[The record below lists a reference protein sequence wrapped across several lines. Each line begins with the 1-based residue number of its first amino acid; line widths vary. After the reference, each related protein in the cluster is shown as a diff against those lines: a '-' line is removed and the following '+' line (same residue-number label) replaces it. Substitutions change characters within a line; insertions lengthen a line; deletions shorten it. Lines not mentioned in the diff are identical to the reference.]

1 MKNNKKAFT
10 IVELVIVI
18 AVIAILAAVL
28 IPTFSSLIE
37 KANINSDTAA
47 VRQMNSYLA
56 ADEIANGNQKP
67 SGWEEVVKIL
77 NKSGLDVHNYKALS
91 AEHDMVY
98 DSSVNRILYVLRSTQ
113 EVVYPEEYA
122 KGGELE
128 LGYNID
134 TRHTLTGEA
143 VADDSW
149 RYEIS
154 NDYTSYIPNGDIT
167 TNEVQDYVADLK
179 DNNAYSEYYGSGA
192 ATIAALSFRDDTTI
206 PSGMASYTVSE
217 NGTTKYV
224 TLSKVNSNAQLK
236 SFMKYVKDEGVNG
249 KDYTLFIS
257 GDIDLNNTQIEP
269 IETYA
274 GNMDGL
280 KVVKAEDGTV
290 SYEPSKLSN
299 YNMSDRSA
307 EVAMYQASTTG
318 GGYFYHGFISVFEGT
333 YLGNLTFENVN
344 VVDPGLDSAAPGD
357 FKKTGHV
364 TAVLAAKVNN
374 YDNQDV
380 LIENIKVEAGIV
392 QGYSRVGGVV
402 GMIGAVYNKAM
413 TAGKVTLKNIENNAK
428 VISTVGVSSAHG
440 TVGGIAAATYNFG
453 VDAKLE
459 FINCVNNGDVTG
471 QTAAGMIALNMGPDS
486 KIYGKR
492 NTTISFKDC
501 VNNGKITATINDKS
515 FSNPTVYT
523 DRFGCNANA
532 AGFIAVVEEVKLLS
546 FENCESNG
554 DLCLENK
561 YTTEAAKVADYKL
574 FAHAFYNNAYELAS
588 AYSKG
593 SPVATPTQVVL
604 NKCSSDLNV
613 SFDVSYAKFVFV
625 NSAVAAEDA
634 LVFSANTVDLT
645 KFKDAY
651 NKANV
656 TISECEFNKVSA
668 TDVVKQG
675 TFASTIK

>member
-154 NDYTSYIPNGDIT
+154 NDYTSYIPDGNIET
-167 TNEVQDYVADLK
+167 SEVQNYVKELK

-206 PSGMASYTVSE
+206 PSGMASYTISE
-217 NGTTKYV
+217 KGITKYV

-274 GNMDGL
+274 GNIDGL

-307 EVAMYQASTTG
+307 EVTMYQSSTEG

-357 FKKTGHV
+357 FVKTGHV

-374 YDNQDV
+374 YDNQNV

-402 GMIGAVYNKAM
+402 GMIGAVKNKAM
-413 TAGKVTLKNIENNAK
+413 TTGKVTLKNIENNAK
-428 VISTVGVSSAHG
+428 VISSVGVSNAHG
-440 TVGGIAAATYNFG
+440 TVGGIAAATYGFG
-453 VDAKLE
+453 GDAVLE

-471 QTAAGMIALNMGPDS
+471 QTAAGMIAINMGTTKD
-486 KIYGKR
+486 
-492 NTTISFKDC
+492 TTISFKDC
-501 VNNGKITATINDKS
+501 VNNGKITATINDKKFDS
-515 FSNPTVYT
+515 PNVYT
-523 DRFGCNANA
+523 DKFNCNANA
-532 AGFIAVVEEVKLLS
+532 AGFIAVVYKELKLLS
-546 FENCESNG
+546 FENCKSNG

-574 FAHAFYNNAYELAS
+574 FAHAFYNNAYTLNS
-588 AYSKG
+588 HYLKG
-593 SPVATPTQVVL
+593 SDQVKTPTQVVL
-604 NKCSSDLNV
+604 KNCSSDLNV

-625 NSAVAAEDA
+625 NSAVDAVDA
-634 LVFSANTVDLT
+634 LVFSADEVDLT
-645 KFKDAY
+645 NFKNKY
-651 NKANV
+651 NEADV
-656 TISECEFNKVSA
+656 DISGCNFTKVSA
-668 TDVVKQG
+668 TEVVKQG